1 QLKVRVG
8 ISAVGAVVEFA
19 FATLIQH
26 AETTFQAL
34 IETMVEVQREG
45 IIAVGIVVAV
55 GAHTAVRMVDAAGV
69 VSAGA
74 EAETRA
80 FVTAGKPQAAL
91 PGIAAAVTQ
100 TQAGIESFSTGA
112 TREDLNDPANG
123 VGTVDRRA

>member
-1 QLKVRVG
+1 MTQFHAGRPAFVDVGAEKTRVAAQLKVRVG

-34 IETMVEVQREG
+34 IKTMVEVQREG

-74 EAETRA
+74 RSEERR
-80 FVTAGKPQAAL
+80 G
-91 PGIAAAVTQ
+91 GD
-100 TQAGIESFSTGA
+100 ES
-112 TREDLNDPANG
+112 
-123 VGTVDRRA
+123 